1 MQALYHRQ
9 VLQRALG
16 ARLSARALAAITRA
30 NLGQDSLS
38 GLLNHPDYHFD
49 DNLFAEGLK
58 YIEDQRA
65 RAVSVALRR
74 PAEAWAAFGR
84 LSHAAQDFYSHS
96 NYVALWMERIT
107 PHPAPAK
114 RPIGKP
120 PMGRGSPLPHLRSQP
135 TAAQS
140 QTEQMGEAGRG
151 LPPIETID
159 GLDPDLL
166 THPRLRSGRV
176 YWPVEALWILPPFR
190 PLVKLVVPKDSHA
203 WMNLDSP
210 ASGPLF
216 PYSIE
221 AAVQRT
227 AFEFE
232 RTLALIGEEK
242 GEEAVRR
249 FSD

>member
-1 MQALYHRQ
+1 MQAFYHRQ

-16 ARLSARALAAITRA
+16 ERVSARALAVITRA
-30 NLGQDSLS
+30 NLGQDGLS
-38 GLLNHPDYHFD
+38 GLLNHPEYHFD

-65 RAVSVALRR
+65 LAMSAALQR

-96 NYVALWMERIT
+96 NYVALWMEQRL
-107 PHPAPAK
+107 PSPVGHPERSREAAK
-114 RPIGKP
+114 SKDPDGTL
-120 PMGRGSPLPHLRSQP
+120 RG
-135 TAAQS
+135 
-140 QTEQMGEAGRG
+140 AGDG
-151 LPPIETID
+151 GWPPIVSID

-166 THPRLRSGRV
+166 KHPRLRSGRV
-176 YWPVEALWILPPFR
+176 YWPVEALWILPPLR
-190 PLVKLVVPKDSHA
+190 PLVRLLVPKDSHA

-210 ASGPLF
+210 ATGPLF

-227 AFEFE
+227 VAEFD
-232 RTLALIGEEK
+232 RTLALMGEER

-249 FSD
+249 FRDK